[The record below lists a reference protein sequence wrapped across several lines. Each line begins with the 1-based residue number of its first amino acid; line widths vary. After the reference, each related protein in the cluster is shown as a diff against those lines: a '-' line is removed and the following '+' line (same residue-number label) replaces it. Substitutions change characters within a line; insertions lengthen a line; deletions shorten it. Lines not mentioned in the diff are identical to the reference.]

1 MNLTTLPKGMA
12 KWTMMSWP
20 RLPVPFSMDNIPF
33 HNVNLCCDFKEYLSN
48 KRGTS
53 LWCGARRQVRYQ
65 DEDEDGDGDDEYGH
79 NEEISKLEFYSQSAR
94 GEALIVHALVDQNEV
109 EVLIFKGFSS
119 SLSYGTSPDP
129 TRSILPARAVI
140 TSIDRIKGPFD
151 PANIEYLQK
160 DVPWEE
166 FKTNLS
172 F

>member
-20 RLPVPFSMDNIPF
+20 RLPIPFSMDNIPF

-65 DEDEDGDGDDEYGH
+65 DEDEDGDDEYGH

-109 EVLIFKGFSS
+109 EVLIFKVSCQKVYANNFFCDVLFEHQNTNILYNIVFVCDLFTRLFYF
-119 SLSYGTSPDP
+119 LSCTTY
-129 TRSILPARAVI
+129 
-140 TSIDRIKGPFD
+140 
-151 PANIEYLQK
+151 QH
-160 DVPWEE
+160 
-166 FKTNLS
+166 FKNS
-172 F
+172 YKN